1 MSWALGNKRW
11 TIPFVSLKNVNCHID
26 IYKRG
31 YTGST
36 VTTLSPNVSGAPG
49 VAAAQP
55 FYFEE
60 DDDESL
66 LEVIRVKTGY
76 INLVETTRDGLS
88 DLYPST
94 NTEHFVEVTYGSS
107 LVFTGFMQAQT
118 FENDWAPAPRV
129 LSFPVTSPLGLMD
142 GYTFNTINPPSMVTF
157 STLFRE
163 IINNSDGAYSYVYMQ
178 STGGNPTASINE
190 FNSMSIQ
197 SLVTS
202 PYKSDFGYGDT
213 NPFEGENYRYFIEA
227 VCNAFG
233 LIAHDE
239 PGRLVFSKFDNSN
252 NYYLHI
258 NGSGTVSVYTL
269 SGDYDLDAEFENH
282 SADNAESLIL
292 PLNKITIDYDG
303 DDVKDA
309 RLNFD
314 HFSKSTSGVGISI
327 TGWDIVKCTC
337 RDGCLTSDQIVSNPS
352 INSNGNMASNGVAF
366 IACGA
371 DDLTEQIFVQS
382 PAGSPSNIFK
392 WIIPDWSGKSGRI
405 KFKVFGGGGINSLRD
420 NDVQLGLSI
429 YLSCGDFKYDF
440 LNQYWGSTSY
450 AKQLSG
456 VGEKEV
462 VFSAP
467 TINAP
472 LIMEVYIT
480 SFYATDPCF
489 SFQNLRIEAN
499 TSKVGAYLGLESRD
513 LKQVIQGSPSP
524 EDGSIDATIGRVF
537 SQYTNYIYSTDNNIG
552 QNPQYNYLKSAQ
564 NRLVILGALMSGG
577 SPTAL
582 LSPYMK
588 KTTFWKSGWKWKIIA
603 IAFEPREDLWTITM
617 HHSTVND

>member
-1 MSWALGNKRW
+1 MAWTLGNKRW
-11 TIPFVSLKNVNCHID
+11 TIPFVSLKNVSCRID

-36 VTTLSPNVSGAPG
+36 VTTLASNVSGAPG

-60 DDDESL
+60 DDDENL
-66 LEVIRVKTGY
+66 LNVIRIKTGY

-94 NTEHFVEVTYGSS
+94 NTEHFVEVYYGITP
-107 LVFTGFMQAQT
+107 VFTGFMQAQT
-118 FENDWAPAPRV
+118 FENEWGPAPRE
-129 LSFPVTSPLGLMD
+129 LSFPVTSPLGIMD
-142 GYTFNTINPPSMVTF
+142 GFTFNTINPPSMVTF
-157 STLFRE
+157 ATLFRE
-163 IINNSDGAYSYVYMQ
+163 IINNSDGAYSYVQMQ
-178 STGGNPTASINE
+178 STGGIPTTTINE

-197 SLVTS
+197 SLVIS
-202 PYKSDFGYGDT
+202 PYKSDFGYGDA
-213 NPFEGENYRYFIEA
+213 NPFEGVDYRYFIEA

-233 LIAHDE
+233 LVAHDE

-252 NYYLHI
+252 NYYLQI
-258 NGSGTVSVYTL
+258 NSGGTVTVEQYASY
-269 SGDYDLDAEFENH
+269 YDLDAEFENR
-282 SADNAESLIL
+282 SADNSESTVL

-314 HFSKSTSGVGISI
+314 HFSKSISGVGISI

-352 INSNGNMASNGVAF
+352 INSAGNMASNGVAF
-366 IACGA
+366 IACGV

-382 PAGSPSNIFK
+382 PSGSPSNIFK

-429 YLSCGDFKYDF
+429 YLGCGDFSYDF
-440 LNQYWGSTSY
+440 LNQSWGSTSY

-467 TINAP
+467 TVNAP
-472 LIMEVYIT
+472 LIMVVFVT

-499 TSKVGAYLGLESRD
+499 SNKVGAYIGLESRD
-513 LKQVIQGSPSP
+513 LKQVIQGTPSP
-524 EDGSIDATIGRVF
+524 EKGSIDATIGRVF
-537 SQYTNYIYSTDNNIG
+537 SQYTNYIYSTSNNIG
-552 QNPQYNYLKSAQ
+552 ENPQYNYLKSAQ
-564 NRLVILGALMSGG
+564 NRLIISGALMSEG
-577 SPTAL
+577 SPKAL
-582 LSPYMK
+582 YGEYLRK
-588 KTTFWKSGWKWKIIA
+588 VKFWYANWRWKIIA
-603 IAFEPREDLWTITM
+603 TAFEPHEDKWTLTL
-617 HHSTVND
+617 HHSLVND